1 MKKFYSLIT
10 MLILVLLLGAC
21 TGGNSGLSASEA
33 KEYYEST
40 ITEYASANSVKIVLT
55 MESVDETLTTE
66 LAYNKNDSQYVD
78 YLLKQTDAEGTIT
91 TIIKDNKTY
100 IDVQGNKSV
109 VDTNETEMAELME
122 KYAFDGLT
130 SYVRL
135 ILSPSFFT
143 ASTVE
148 SSDDSKATLVCDTS
162 SLELDESLSDKE
174 LLKQEEIIFNLQ
186 LKNSVKL
193 EIEYANSKA
202 TKVVVL
208 IEDLEGNVEKIT
220 LEFVSTS
227 AQTIVVEN
235 PNEYEAK

>member
-1 MKKFYSLIT
+1 
-10 MLILVLLLGAC
+10 
-21 TGGNSGLSASEA
+21 
-33 KEYYEST
+33 
-40 ITEYASANSVKIVLT
+40 
-55 MESVDETLTTE
+55 MESADETLTTE

-143 ASTVE
+143 SSTVE
-148 SSDDSKATLVCDTS
+148 SSDNSKATLVCDTS
-162 SLELDESLSDKE
+162 ALEIDESLSDKE

-193 EIEYANSKA
+193 EMEFANSKA

-208 IEDLEGNVEKIT
+208 IEDSEGNVEKIS